1 MNPIIDR
8 IHSVDRVSIIVPW
21 SPNIMIR
28 YFIPSPLPSAPAVG
42 SLTTWSE
49 PPGGSRHPTSREP

>member
-8 IHSVDRVSIIVPW
+8 IHSVDRVSIIVAW

-28 YFIPSPLPSAPAVG
+28 YFILHSLRSRRWRAHELVGAVPAF
-42 SLTTWSE
+42 S
-49 PPGGSRHPTSREP
+49 TSDPWKP